1 MLGGLF
7 CLKYLLKKINY
18 QNFINSISLKY
29 NEKKMN

>member
-7 CLKYLLKKINY
+7 HLSDCIKKINY
-18 QNFINSISLKY
+18 QNFVNVGFLKY